1 VTWQGGDYMKWL
13 LSLTCLLVGLP
24 AVLCAQTVEHQRTA
38 AADRN
43 DFLCTLSYSSVF
55 YSITTD
61 GIPSLELDSALG
73 IDLRF
78 RGKIGFSGCIP
89 FIVLTRSR
97 RYSGNESAIALG
109 DPTISMTATGRT
121 GAWQLSAQ
129 LGYSYPLGI
138 WNPYQAKQFKLMS
151 GNGYHR
157 IEGSVSALRYMDP
170 MTAGFSVGAEHCFG
184 KSYRFGLG
192 TIPLS
197 VSLGFFATEALNG
210 AAALSAGVYQRY
222 SSAPEING
230 VPEESAGKY
239 SLSAS
244 VSLLLYRN
252 QRSLSI
258 GLSKS
263 LSDLS
268 SPAALRAEL
277 TFTFQTED
285 KR

>member
-1 VTWQGGDYMKWL
+1 MTWQGGDYMKWL

-109 DPTISMTATGRT
+109 DQIGR
-121 GAWQLSAQ
+121 A
-129 LGYSYPLGI
+129 
-138 WNPYQAKQFKLMS
+138 
-151 GNGYHR
+151 H
-157 IEGSVSALRYMDP
+157 V
-170 MTAGFSVGAEHCFG
+170 
-184 KSYRFGLG
+184 
-192 TIPLS
+192 
-197 VSLGFFATEALNG
+197 
-210 AAALSAGVYQRY
+210 
-222 SSAPEING
+222 
-230 VPEESAGKY
+230 
-239 SLSAS
+239 
-244 VSLLLYRN
+244 
-252 QRSLSI
+252 
-258 GLSKS
+258 
-263 LSDLS
+263 
-268 SPAALRAEL
+268 
-277 TFTFQTED
+277 
-285 KR
+285 

>member
-1 VTWQGGDYMKWL
+1 MKWF

-24 AVLCAQTVEHQRTA
+24 VAVCAQAAEHQRTA
-38 AADRN
+38 TAERN
-43 DFLCTLSYSSVF
+43 NLRCTLWYSSVF
-55 YSITTD
+55 HPTASD
-61 GIPSLELDSALG
+61 GSPSLELDSALG

-78 RGKIGFSGCIP
+78 REKIGFSGSIP
-89 FIVLTRSR
+89 FSIITRPR
-97 RYSGNESAIALG
+97 KGFGNESAIALG
-109 DPTISMTATGRT
+109 DPTISMIVAGRT
-121 GAWQLSAQ
+121 GDWQIWAQ

-138 WNPYQAKQFKLMS
+138 WNPYRAEQFKLMS
-151 GNGYHR
+151 GSGYHR

-170 MTAGFSVGAEHCFG
+170 MAAGLSLGAEHCFG

-197 VSLGFFATEALNG
+197 VSLGVFATEALNG
-210 AAALSAGVYQRY
+210 TAALSAGIYQRY

-230 VPEESAGKY
+230 VPEEPAGKY

-268 SPAALRAEL
+268 SPAALRVEL
-277 TFTFQTED
+277 AFTFQTED